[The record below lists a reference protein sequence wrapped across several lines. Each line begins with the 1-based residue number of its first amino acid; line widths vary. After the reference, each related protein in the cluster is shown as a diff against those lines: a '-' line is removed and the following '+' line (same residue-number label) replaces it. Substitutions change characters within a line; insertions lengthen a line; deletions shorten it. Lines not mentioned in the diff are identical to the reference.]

1 MQCAHIRCISRAGIH
16 TLPHLAGRAEYTC
29 MCVYS
34 MTGLEL
40 AILVDRQVNPLTTSN
55 QPPLQFASSS
65 KVPVAPVELGTRSQ
79 GGVRDSMS

>member
-1 MQCAHIRCISRAGIH
+1 M
-16 TLPHLAGRAEYTC
+16 
-29 MCVYS
+29 YS
-34 MTGLEL
+34 MTGREL